1 MSQARGT
8 VVGNDGIQ
16 CPVALECGNVSQH
29 HSSAD
34 ISDCEDGR
42 YIGPHVRVCDNAL
55 RRPLQTCG
63 VKIHRLDIRSAAHG
77 HKHLVSLHL
86 VLLVLL
92 QILDF
97 QHITIFLD
105 ALHGGSGLDGNTPL
119 AKCLLEPLGKVG
131 VETRENIL
139 AVLHH

>member
-1 MSQARGT
+1 MSRAGNT

-34 ISDCEDGR
+34 ISDGEDGR
-42 YIGPHVRVCDNAL
+42 YICPHVRVGDNAL

-63 VKIHRLDIRSAAHG
+63 IEIHCLDIRSAAHG
-77 HKHLVSLHL
+77 HKHFVGLHL
-86 VLLVLL
+86 KLLVLL

-97 QHITIFLD
+97 QHISILHD
-105 ALHGGSGLDGNTPL
+105 ALHGGSGLDGNSPL
-119 AKCLLEPLGKVG
+119 AESLLESLGKVS
-131 VETRENIL
+131 VETRENVF
-139 AVLHH
+139 AVLDH

>member
-1 MSQARGT
+1 MCRARGT

-34 ISDCEDGR
+34 ISDGEDGR
-42 YIGPHVRVCDNAL
+42 YICPHVRVGDNAL

-63 VKIHRLDIRSAAHG
+63 IEIHCLDIRSAAHG
-77 HKHLVSLHL
+77 HKHFVGLHL
-86 VLLVLL
+86 KLLVLL

-97 QHITIFLD
+97 QHISILHD
-105 ALHGGSGLDGNTPL
+105 ALHGGSGLDGNSPL
-119 AKCLLEPLGKVG
+119 AESLLESLGKVS
-131 VETRENIL
+131 VETRENVF
-139 AVLHH
+139 AVLDH

>member
-1 MSQARGT
+1 MSRAGNT

-42 YIGPHVRVCDNAL
+42 YIGPHVRVGNNAL

-63 VKIHRLDIRSAAHG
+63 VKIHCLDIRSAAHG
-77 HKHLVSLHL
+77 HKHFVGLHL
-86 VLLVLL
+86 KLLVLL

-97 QHITIFLD
+97 QHISILRD

-119 AKCLLEPLGKVG
+119 AECLLESLGKIG
-131 VETRENIL
+131 IETRENVL

>member
-1 MSQARGT
+1 MSRAGNT

-119 AKCLLEPLGKVG
+119 AECLLESLGKVS
-131 VETRENIL
+131 VETRENVL
-139 AVLHH
+139 AVFHH

>member
-16 CPVALECGNVSQH
+16 CPVALECGDVSQH

-42 YIGPHVRVCDNAL
+42 HIGSHVRVGDNAL

-63 VKIHRLDIRSAAHG
+63 IEINRLDIRSAAHG

-86 VLLVLL
+86 ELLVLL